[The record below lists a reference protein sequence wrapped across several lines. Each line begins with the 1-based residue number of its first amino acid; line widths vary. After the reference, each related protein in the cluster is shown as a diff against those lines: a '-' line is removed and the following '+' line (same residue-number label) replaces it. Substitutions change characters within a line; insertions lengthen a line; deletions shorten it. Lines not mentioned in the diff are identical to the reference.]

1 MKDVNRYIDLEIL
14 QHLYKGLETV
24 QYSRVACAIRIKVL
38 QCLRELLPLQEPP
51 EFFQRVL
58 QSFEQLATNL
68 ELVCREDPL
77 LPGPP
82 CDEITTFRRTL
93 QTCALTTE
101 ELQLSYFREIC
112 HVHCPVYSSVKI

>member
-1 MKDVNRYIDLEIL
+1 MKDVNRYIDTEIL
-14 QHLYKGLETV
+14 QQLYKGLESV

-51 EFFQRVL
+51 DFFKRVL
-58 QSFEQLATNL
+58 ESFDHLASYFDA
-68 ELVCREDPL
+68 VCREDPL

-101 ELQLSYFREIC
+101 ELQLRYFREIC
-112 HVHCPVYSSVKI
+112 NVHSPVYLFVEI